1 MDALVKGAAV
11 GVTAAVVG
19 LALKKTS
26 PESALLLWTAAG
38 VVILIGVF
46 GTVSELTSFAREL
59 AGTSGLSG
67 ELVTPVLKCT
77 GIAIVSKMSS
87 DVCRDAGASSAAGA
101 VELAGAAAGIAV
113 SIPLLKVVLDMI
125 RSVV

>member
-26 PESALLLWTAAG
+26 PEAALLLWTAAG

-46 GTVSELTSFAREL
+46 GTVAELTSFAQDI
-59 AGTSGLSG
+59 ANTSGLSG

-113 SIPLLKVVLDMI
+113 SIPLLKAVLDMI

>member
-113 SIPLLKVVLDMI
+113 SIPLLKAVLDMI